1 MKNSYPDS
9 LLTFTA
15 AFTQACLL
23 YKHPDEIV
31 DVPVKAGASTIHQL
45 SIYKTTIG
53 IKFDTISARK
63 YFVLI
68 YEAQQ
73 LLFVNK
79 TRETYDHLKLPIP
92 AESGIQANSKT
103 CYRLKD

>member
-1 MKNSYPDS
+1 MKTSYTDS

-23 YKHPDEIV
+23 HKHNDEIAE
-31 DVPVKAGASTIHQL
+31 VPVKTGLSTIPQ
-45 SIYKTTIG
+45 SIINKTTIG

-68 YEAQQ
+68 YKTQQ
-73 LLFVNK
+73 LVFVNK
-79 TRETYDHLKLPIP
+79 TREKYDHLKLPIP
-92 AESGIQANSKT
+92 AESGIKANLET
-103 CYRLKD
+103 CYKLGD